1 MLVFGLTGP
10 SGSGKGE
17 VADLFAS
24 LEIPVLDAD
33 RIYHQLLLPPSPC
46 LSELARHFGEGILNT
61 DGTLNRRALANIVFS
76 DAKELDELNRIAHS
90 YVMGTIRRKLEHYRN
105 DGISAVLLDA
115 PQLFEA
121 GADKDCNI
129 IISILSSRENRIRRI
144 IARDGISREEAELR
158 IDAQKSDAFFRANS
172 DYVIE
177 NDGALEE
184 LRPKVKKIL
193 SETGVLPS

>member
-17 VADLFAS
+17 VAERFAS
-24 LEIPVLDAD
+24 FDIPVLDAD

-46 LSELARHFGEGILNT
+46 LSELVRHFGDRILNA
-61 DGTLNRRALANIVFS
+61 DGSLNRRALANIVFS
-76 DAKELDELNRIAHS
+76 DAKELEELNRITHS

-129 IISILSSRENRIRRI
+129 IISVLSNRENRIRRI
-144 IARDGISREEAELR
+144 LARDGISRKEAELR

-177 NDGALEE
+177 NDGAPEE

-193 SETGVLPS
+193 TETGVLQS

>member
-17 VADLFAS
+17 VAERFAS
-24 LEIPVLDAD
+24 FDIPVLDAD

-46 LSELARHFGEGILNT
+46 LSELVRHFGDRILNP
-61 DGTLNRRALANIVFS
+61 DGSLNRRALANIVFS

-129 IISILSSRENRIRRI
+129 IISVLSDRENRVRRI
-144 IARDGISREEAELR
+144 LARDGISREEAELR

-172 DYVIE
+172 DYIIE
-177 NDGALEE
+177 NNGAPEE

-193 SETGVLPS
+193 CETGVLQS